1 MISSKVEKILEEFSI
16 KEGEEHISTYN
27 KIAMT
32 AKAEGYADIEAMLC
46 AFAEEEAKIAET
58 VGKVATELKVKK
70 LLSDFAT
77 KEGEEHISTYNKIAM
92 TAKAE
97 GYADIEAMLCAFAKE
112 GEEHISTYN
121 KIAMTAKAEGYA
133 DIEAMLC
140 AFAEEEAKIAE
151 TVGKVAA

>member
-1 MISSKVEKILEEFSI
+1 
-16 KEGEEHISTYN
+16 
-27 KIAMT
+27 MT

>member
-1 MISSKVEKILEEFSI
+1 MLIYLPSDYSLRIPMISSKVEKILEEFSI

-97 GYADIEAMLCAFAKE
+97 GYADIEAMLCAFA
-112 GEEHISTYN
+112 
-121 KIAMTAKAEGYA
+121 
-133 DIEAMLC
+133 
-140 AFAEEEAKIAE
+140 EEEAKIAE

>member
-1 MISSKVEKILEEFSI
+1 MYKRQ
-16 KEGEEHISTYN
+16 
-27 KIAMT
+27 
-32 AKAEGYADIEAMLC
+32 
-46 AFAEEEAKIAET
+46 

-97 GYADIEAMLCAFAKE
+97 GYADIEAMLCAFA
-112 GEEHISTYN
+112 
-121 KIAMTAKAEGYA
+121 
-133 DIEAMLC
+133 
-140 AFAEEEAKIAE
+140 EEEAKIAE

>member
-97 GYADIEAMLCAFAKE
+97 GYADIEAMLCAFA
-112 GEEHISTYN
+112 
-121 KIAMTAKAEGYA
+121 
-133 DIEAMLC
+133 
-140 AFAEEEAKIAE
+140 EEEAKIAE

>member
-1 MISSKVEKILEEFSI
+1 MPSDYSLRIPMISSKVEKILEEFSI

-97 GYADIEAMLCAFAKE
+97 GYADIEAMLCAFA
-112 GEEHISTYN
+112 
-121 KIAMTAKAEGYA
+121 
-133 DIEAMLC
+133 
-140 AFAEEEAKIAE
+140 EEEAKIAE

>member
-1 MISSKVEKILEEFSI
+1 MISSKVEKILEEFSM

-97 GYADIEAMLCAFAKE
+97 GYADIEAMLCAFA
-112 GEEHISTYN
+112 
-121 KIAMTAKAEGYA
+121 
-133 DIEAMLC
+133 
-140 AFAEEEAKIAE
+140 EEEAKIAE